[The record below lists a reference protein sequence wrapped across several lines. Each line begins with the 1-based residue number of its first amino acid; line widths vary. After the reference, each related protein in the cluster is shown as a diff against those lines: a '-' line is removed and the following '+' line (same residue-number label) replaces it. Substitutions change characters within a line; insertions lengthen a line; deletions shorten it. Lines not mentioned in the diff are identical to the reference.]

1 MAICNVFYTLT
12 KKTGTF
18 LTFSQYLEDLSK
30 WNTESSYHRV
40 VPSKFIALQLP
51 QNQAEETGMNS
62 KLPKL
67 LQDRFENGCAIYR
80 GSMGSGWTPEH
91 SKSLFWDTMLDVLGV
106 DQQTDR
112 KTIPAIKYVGDI
124 NLQSYNEH
132 NGMGY
137 SEIYCHIP
145 NDAQEYVYSYDI
157 EESNT
162 AEIFTRGANS
172 LLEGYQEGEFNGWE
186 KLESET
192 IYSVNNNYK
201 FSWDDATLAT
211 TKIANSASY
220 QVNAIIVLYDI
231 YNQDV
236 KEAQSIPLGLYVTGL
251 YDENGVMQN
260 SITKYVCNEDIY
272 NSGTAYGLRICSR
285 YVATPHTDNYI
296 VKDVEVDNG
305 GYSDTSRVL
314 SKIAESQSKMDEVVS
329 KAYSC
334 YQQHKDTLA
343 IFKNN
348 RTNVPYIKIIN
359 GESYWFVNG
368 RVINQ
373 STDDT
378 GCNSYTMD
386 ELRNLMGIG
395 QGLRISPSISETVY
409 DITSTDPVS
418 VNFSW
423 ETTYE
428 GRVILPDSVTLII
441 KQGNTIK
448 GEYDVTRTT
457 GYTHVLSATE
467 DNPHQNTTYLL
478 NVKYRNMV
486 ASTSFEVIFTNPT
499 YFGLIDCE
507 EVVTGNGSS
516 GTVSIDWDCIS
527 GMDHRIAINWET
539 QSKPFDKLNKFI
551 DEHPINI
558 EDRATK
564 HICLAYPLL
573 TSDNESTPEVE
584 SISDENGY
592 IYYIKDTD
600 TGYINDYTKFTT
612 FNAHDKNVG
621 YVVYISNVCSNV
633 VNYKLKFK

>member
-67 LQDRFENGCAIYR
+67 LQDKFENGCAIYR
-80 GSMGSGWTPEH
+80 GSMGGMWTPEH

-106 DQQTDR
+106 DQQADG
-112 KTIPAIKYVGDI
+112 KTIPAIKNVGDI

-145 NDAQEYVYSYDI
+145 NDAQEYVHSYDI

-162 AEIFTRGANS
+162 AEIITRGTNS

-192 IYSVNNNYK
+192 IYSINNNYK
-201 FSWDDATLAT
+201 FSWDDTSLAT
-211 TKIANSASY
+211 TKITNSASY

-231 YNQDV
+231 YNQGI

-251 YDENGVMQN
+251 YDENGIMQN

-373 STDDT
+373 STDVT
-378 GCNSYTMD
+378 GCDPYTMD

-418 VNFSW
+418 VNFNW

-428 GRVILPDSVTLII
+428 GRVILPDSITLII
-441 KQGNTIK
+441 KQGDIIK
-448 GEYDVTRTT
+448 GEYDVTRVT

-467 DNPHQNTTYLL
+467 NNPHQNTTYLL

-507 EVVTGNGSS
+507 EVVTENGE
-516 GTVSIDWDCIS
+516 VSIDWDCIS
-527 GMDHRIAINWET
+527 GMNHRIAINWET

-551 DEHPINI
+551 DENPISIGGN
-558 EDRATK
+558 ETK

-573 TSDNESTPEVE
+573 TSDNEYTPEVE

-592 IYYIKDTD
+592 IYYINDVD

-621 YVVYISNVCSNV
+621 YVVYISNACSNV
-633 VNYKLKFK
+633 DNYKLKFK